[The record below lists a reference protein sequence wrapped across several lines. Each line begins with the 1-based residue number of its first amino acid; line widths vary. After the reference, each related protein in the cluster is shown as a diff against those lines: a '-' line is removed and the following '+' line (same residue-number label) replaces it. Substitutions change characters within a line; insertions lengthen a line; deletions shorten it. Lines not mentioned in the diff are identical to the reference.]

1 MPLPQVALDFL
12 SELGENNSKE
22 WFSSNKKRYER
33 ELKNPARALAAE
45 INTLLQDVSPAHAR
59 EQPHKALN
67 RINRDIRFSKD
78 KTPYNT
84 KVWAG
89 WHNTAL
95 PKGAGAGFY
104 FGVTLDSCGV
114 GCGAWHPPKEAME
127 SLRHHIA
134 DHHQALSAILAD
146 LPSEVG
152 PVKGDKYKRVPKP
165 WTADHP
171 AAELLKHK
179 GIHLGLDLPRSLAT
193 SSELLPTVRRYFEV
207 FQPLVAFLDD
217 GLGAA

>member
-1 MPLPQVALDFL
+1 
-12 SELGENNSKE
+12 
-22 WFSSNKKRYER
+22 
-33 ELKNPARALAAE
+33 
-45 INTLLQDVSPAHAR
+45 
-59 EQPHKALN
+59 
-67 RINRDIRFSKD
+67 
-78 KTPYNT
+78 
-84 KVWAG
+84 
-89 WHNTAL
+89 
-95 PKGAGAGFY
+95 
-104 FGVTLDSCGV
+104 
-114 GCGAWHPPKEAME
+114 
-127 SLRHHIA
+127 
-134 DHHQALSAILAD
+134 
-146 LPSEVG
+146 VG